1 MSRRSDREAVGAG
14 DRHLIGDG
22 KGHPLHLVPVDGR
35 KEGIGTRTKAIVEL
49 DLQPVPTRCQGEEER
64 DPLLALSDETTIYV
78 LVVKVKEEAPA
89 IGEVYPQVA

>member
-35 KEGIGTRTKAIVEL
+35 KEGVGTKAKAIVEL
-49 DLQPVPTRCQGEEER
+49 EPQSMASRRQGEEEW
-64 DPLLALSDETTIYV
+64 DPLFALSDETTIYV
-78 LVVKVKEEAPA
+78 SVVKIKEEAPA
-89 IGEVYPQVA
+89 IDEVHPQVA